1 MFPLIGKKPHQRLL
15 PDEQLVISW
24 RSHWANEWKIT
35 IQTFAIVIGLYLF
48 HRIVYG
54 SLGGG
59 AWFFDSVLWYGSL
72 AAILRLAW
80 YYLNWWCTVVMVTD
94 KRFMRCD
101 GVITGTV
108 AMMPM
113 TKVTDLGFKTPFLGG
128 MLGYGSVHI
137 ESAGQDQDLDKFKFV
152 PRIDAVEEAVA
163 KLQFGSGSEHGSQ
176 VKLRKLSRRERRTAK
191 RKPGTMDEVTKI
203 WTTEDPGDDGT

>member
-1 MFPLIGKKPHQRLL
+1 MFPLIGKKPSQRLL

-35 IQTFAIVIGLYLF
+35 LQTVAIVVFLYLF

-54 SLGGG
+54 ALGGG

-72 AAILRLAW
+72 IAIARLAW
-80 YYLNWWCTVVMVTD
+80 RYLGWWCTVVMITD

-101 GVITGTV
+101 GIITGEV

-113 TKVTDLGFKTPFLGG
+113 TKVTDLGFKTPIMGG
-128 MLGYGSVHI
+128 LLGYGSVHI
-137 ESAGQDQDLDKFKFV
+137 ESAGQDQDLDKFTFV
-152 PRIDAVEEAVA
+152 PRIDAVEE
-163 KLQFGSGSEHGSQ
+163 
-176 VKLRKLSRRERRTAK
+176 
-191 RKPGTMDEVTKI
+191 
-203 WTTEDPGDDGT
+203 